1 MDNKNKAIGVFDSG
15 LGGVSVLKELIKSMP
30 NEKFIY
36 FGDSANA
43 PYGIK
48 TKEEITERCIEIID
62 FFLKEGVKAIVIACN
77 TATSAAAN
85 ILREKYSKLPIPN

>member
-36 FGDSANA
+36 F
-43 PYGIK
+43 
-48 TKEEITERCIEIID
+48 ID
-62 FFLKEGVKAIVIACN
+62 FALIDVSG
-77 TATSAAAN
+77 
-85 ILREKYSKLPIPN
+85 LQ

>member
-48 TKEEITERCIEIID
+48 TKEECEKTMVDLNTEGSC
-62 FFLKEGVKAIVIACN
+62 
-77 TATSAAAN
+77 
-85 ILREKYSKLPIPN
+85 EKLDEEHNLDVVNGGIMYNDRVYNKIS

>member
-48 TKEEITERCIEIID
+48 TNNKALCINIASI
-62 FFLKEGVKAIVIACN
+62 KKALNHAELYCSK
-77 TATSAAAN
+77 TSF
-85 ILREKYSKLPIPN
+85 

>member
-36 FGDSANA
+36 FFHNN
-43 PYGIK
+43 
-48 TKEEITERCIEIID
+48 
-62 FFLKEGVKAIVIACN
+62 FVKIFNSN
-77 TATSAAAN
+77 TQQ
-85 ILREKYSKLPIPN
+85 IFY